1 MWHVQTAKAIPT
13 PPNITMLLPGTIV
26 NDQGKVI
33 YAPSP
38 DNFRIQAGQLGDL
51 MTVAGENVFFAS
63 VGDEIPS
70 SYSAEYK
77 KL

>member
-1 MWHVQTAKAIPT
+1 MWHVRTAKAIPT

-26 NDQGKVI
+26 DDQGKVI
-33 YAPSP
+33 YAPPP
-38 DNFRIQAGQLGDL
+38 DNFRVRVDQLGDL
-51 MTVAGENVFFAS
+51 MTVAGNNVFFAS
-63 VGDEIPS
+63 VGDVVPP